1 MEMRLAYAAYGL
13 YLTLIIA
20 GGLAAVHCRDLVRAL
35 LGLILTLFGVAG
47 MYFLMAAPFLALMQ
61 ILIYVGA
68 VSVLIFFAIML
79 TRDSG
84 GEAGRE
90 GALPRRPARALTA
103 IFCGIVPTGLLAA
116 LVVSKMPPAQAL
128 APEVPL
134 ARLGQALVGP
144 YILAFELISVVLVA
158 AMAGAVLLG
167 FERRKAR

>member
-13 YLTLIIA
+13 YLVLIIA
-20 GGLAAVHCRDLVRAL
+20 GGLAAVRCRDLVRAL

-90 GALPRRPARALTA
+90 GAGPGPPARVLTA
-103 IFCGIVPTGLLAA
+103 IFCGMVPAGLLAV
-116 LVVSKMPPAQAL
+116 LVVSKMPPAAAL

-134 ARLGQALVGP
+134 ARLGQSLVGP
-144 YILAFELISVVLVA
+144 YLLAFELISVVLVA

-167 FERRKAR
+167 FERRRAR